1 MYLILKITQFFLYQY
16 TFRIS
21 NSENIYL
28 NMSSGR
34 ARLPPTPTT
43 TTSNMRHQNIDVQN
57 NSIRNTSSN
66 ETYTTNSQIYNNNNI
81 NDDSINALG
90 PDLAIATS
98 QVLESLSDHERQIIM
113 DVLSRDENV
122 RQRDAARIM

>member
-1 MYLILKITQFFLYQY
+1 
-16 TFRIS
+16 
-21 NSENIYL
+21 
-28 NMSSGR
+28 MSSGR
-34 ARLPPTPTT
+34 ARLPPTPTTT

-57 NSIRNTSSN
+57 NSIQNTSN

>member
-1 MYLILKITQFFLYQY
+1 MERASKNLASSLNF
-16 TFRIS
+16 TFPFWSIQ
-21 NSENIYL
+21 N
-28 NMSSGR
+28 
-34 ARLPPTPTT
+34 
-43 TTSNMRHQNIDVQN
+43 TSNE
-57 NSIRNTSSN
+57 S
-66 ETYTTNSQIYNNNNI
+66 YTTNSQIYNNNNI